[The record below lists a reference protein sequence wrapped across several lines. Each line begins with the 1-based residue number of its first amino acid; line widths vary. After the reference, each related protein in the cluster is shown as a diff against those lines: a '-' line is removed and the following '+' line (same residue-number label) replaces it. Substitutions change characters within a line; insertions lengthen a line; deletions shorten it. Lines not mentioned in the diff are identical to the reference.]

1 MSSGQ
6 APNSYEAT
14 TTRAN
19 ASQRPL
25 GGTSPGML
33 WTGRVISGLVV
44 AMMAMS
50 GVMKFTGSQQLVEG
64 FAHLGW
70 PYKLAVTLGV
80 VELAAAL
87 LYAVPQT
94 SVVGAILLTGYL
106 GGAIATHVRIE
117 EPFIVQAGI
126 GIAVWLGLFLRDAR
140 VRALIPLR
148 Q

>member
-6 APNSYEAT
+6 APNSYET
-14 TTRAN
+14 ITTREG
-19 ASQRPL
+19 ASKLPI
-25 GGTSPGML
+25 GGSPPAML

-50 GVMKFTGSQQLVEG
+50 GIMKFTGSQQLIAG

-70 PYKLAVTLGV
+70 PAELAVALGV
-80 VELAAAL
+80 VELSVTL

-94 SVVGAILLTGYL
+94 SVLGAILLTGYL
-106 GGAIATHVRIE
+106 GGAIATHVRIG

-148 Q
+148 R